1 MTEWILAELEKL
13 NITLSDMRGQA
24 YDNGSNMKGKHSGVQ
39 KRIKDLNS
47 RAFYIPCSAHS
58 LNLVVNDAA
67 MCCREASSFFGTL
80 QKIYVFLSGS
90 TNRWDILKKHIS
102 RLTVKPLSTTRWSSR
117 IDAICPFRFQIAEI
131 YDQRCK

>member
-1 MTEWILAELEKL
+1 MTESILAELEKL
-13 NITLSDMRGQA
+13 NIPLSDMRGQA

-47 RAFYIPCSAHS
+47 LAFYIPCSAHS

-80 QKIYVFLSGS
+80 QKICFFVWLNKSVGH
-90 TNRWDILKKHIS
+90 LKEAH
-102 RLTVKPLSTTRWSSR
+102 
-117 IDAICPFRFQIAEI
+117 Q
-131 YDQRCK
+131 